1 MNSSNQGRERQPSR
15 KFWTVRRSTLSLI
28 TLALLATLG
37 VSSCTQPDSG
47 STTNANTPAANSPG
61 NSTTTVKNQPASGNN
76 SGAPVANNAA
86 TPPTSDGAL
95 RSIPLP
101 ASLLDT
107 QLTTIDGKSLKFS
120 DYKGKIVVINLWA
133 SWCGPCRVETPEL
146 IEMSKEY
153 KSQGVEFVGLTTK
166 GNDPD
171 VEPIKEF
178 VREQQVP
185 YKTVWDDGRFAG
197 PLTQAVRARAVIPQ
211 SFVLLRDGSIYKHFE
226 GFNQVETP
234 RRLREAIEQAVNAK
248 S

>member
-1 MNSSNQGRERQPSR
+1 MTTFVG
-15 KFWTVRRSTLSLI
+15 LS
-28 TLALLATLG
+28 LLATLG
-37 VSSCTQPDSG
+37 VSSCTQPETT
-47 STTNANTPAANSPG
+47 STTTTNTSSPAANA
-61 NSTTTVKNQPASGNN
+61 PASGNVPGKGQPAAVN
-76 SGAPVANNAA
+76 SSAPVNSSAA
-86 TPPTSDGAL
+86 PPTETGAL
-95 RSIPLP
+95 RSIPLS

-107 QLTTIDGKSLKFS
+107 PLTTIDGKSVKFS

-146 IEMSKEY
+146 IQMSKEF

-178 VREQQVP
+178 VRQQQVP
-185 YKTVWDDGRFAG
+185 YKTIWDDGSFAG

-211 SFVLLRDGSIYKHFE
+211 SFVLLRDGSIFKHFE

-234 RRLREAIEQAVNAK
+234 RKLREAIEQAVSSK